1 MEKKIKWPVDDLD
14 LIENERQNTIRD
26 IKTAQD
32 HIQYLAQTYMQDV
45 VNTFADQVTADAR
58 AWIATQPK
66 KTSDGLHIVYE
77 IDPPLK
83 YDTYDFKYER
93 TFSKMDLCAVVYV
106 YYKITLNSPVKFAS
120 KKAARKARA
129 EDRRSNLNLRAN
141 MSLTRF
147 KY

>member
-1 MEKKIKWPVDDLD
+1 MEKKIKLPVDDLD

>member
-1 MEKKIKWPVDDLD
+1 MEKKIKLPVDEL
-14 LIENERQNTIRD
+14 EMVEFERQNTIRD
-26 IKTAQD
+26 IKNIEADIKYFATK
-32 HIQYLAQTYMQDV
+32 YMRDV
-45 VNTFADQVTADAR
+45 VNACADSVTADAR

-106 YYKITLNSPVKFAS
+106 YYKITLNSPVKFTS